1 MQDKAPKT
9 PKKPLNLSI
18 DAELAAEAKAA
29 GTNISAVLEKALRAE
44 LKAGREAK
52 WREENR
58 AAIEASNAELER
70 NGLWCDKYRV
80 W

>member
-9 PKKPLNLSI
+9 PKKSLNLSI